1 MIYLDLLHIPQQY
14 YLVRLCNFQLIIK
27 IIRKWNMKRY
37 KKKVY
42 LLIIATTLLLF
53 SCKKTDNNRENIIE
67 SNPPLVGDNVVY
79 LGDMR
84 PIIKKFVGKRLTEIL
99 PDSEIE
105 KIIILRSFSS
115 APFIVHETHIRE
127 LWKGNN
133 RIKKSPLPLDEED
146 YYPWFDAVVILESN
160 EFVRITHWRDF
171 SRCITSENTVFF

>member
-1 MIYLDLLHIPQQY
+1 
-14 YLVRLCNFQLIIK
+14 
-27 IIRKWNMKRY
+27 MKRY
-37 KKKVY
+37 KQKVY
-42 LLIIATTLLLF
+42 FLIIAITLLIF
-53 SCKKTDNNRENIIE
+53 SCKKTDNNKENIDGT
-67 SNPPLVGDNVVY
+67 NPPLAGEDVVY

-84 PIIKKFVGKRLTEIL
+84 PVIKNFVGKRLTEIL
-99 PDSEIE
+99 PNSEIE

-146 YYPWFDAVVILESN
+146 YFPWFDAVVVLKSN
-160 EFVRITHWRDF
+160 EYIRISHWRDF